1 LIEIGRDAR
10 GRSRSEKVT
19 VPASIASAVNAIV
32 NTTDP
37 LTRKLCILSNQS
49 FKLGV
54 QKLAL
59 FFSLS
64 LSLSRAAA
72 LIRIASHPPLLL
84 KPGKQAG
91 TVTPGRSAKRSAKSQ
106 A

>member
-54 QKLAL
+54 KLVL
-59 FFSLS
+59 FFSLLS
-64 LSLSRAAA
+64 LSLSR
-72 LIRIASHPPLLL
+72 LP
-84 KPGKQAG
+84 
-91 TVTPGRSAKRSAKSQ
+91 
-106 A
+106 